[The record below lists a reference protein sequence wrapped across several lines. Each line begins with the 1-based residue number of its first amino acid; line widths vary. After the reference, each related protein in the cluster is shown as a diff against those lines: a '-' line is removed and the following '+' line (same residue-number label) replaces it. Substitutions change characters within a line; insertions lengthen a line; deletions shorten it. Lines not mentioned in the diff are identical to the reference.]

1 MTNDSTPNRELAS
14 DPSLFWPAL
23 VDLLRQY
30 PGDNSYSAVL
40 AAGNC
45 SKKVQRILSVE
56 HIGLGGLFRLPK
68 SSRVLLANW
77 PDAVVPCY
85 FAQAG
90 HDVHLTGSDRE
101 VNQAAE
107 LLCEG
112 LTNFSF
118 SDDLQGEVTGEEPAT
133 TGFDAILIGGPAKNG
148 ELQRSLLNKLITEC
162 LAGDGFVVVG
172 DPSIT
177 EQESP
182 GWEWDIQKSAA
193 RHVTNEKVLV
203 FPSLASPQFLIREAF
218 LQEQK
223 GAWRHIAGYLDES
236 GRPRVAGLTPEE
248 SVWQTFERHQ
258 DLPLSSVDR
267 YQIFYETSQH
277 DGSPLTADF
286 LHSSIGARKQEFWTQ
301 AVKPRG
307 VGFVHRRKTPLDPVD
322 SCRLNVENELG
333 FAHLCGSEA
342 YRPGETL
349 SERMLKALQSDSRPD
364 IAFGLLAQ
372 RYYSFLFEQLNGRS
386 VKLVDLLP
394 DNIVV
399 EDEDTFN
406 TIDQEWT
413 TTDPS
418 FNADIAFIRGL
429 VYFLSRN
436 TLALDR
442 LVQARCFGP
451 AHGDFLRGVINDVI
465 GPPDRLMALLVEFE
479 DCFRKATLDCFG
491 VVGIPT
497 MLNRRFGD
505 HETVKV
511 DLRLNFGPNSK
522 DHEISIP
529 FSASSA
535 GSRADCQLVI
545 PVTAL
550 SPTELAISF
559 DPPVGEVRLHSLRLH
574 LTDGLNGVDLLDL
587 SGHRRVSESAS
598 RIELAGDGLV
608 DIPTEPSV
616 IRLMCFS
623 LPEARGPSGQG
634 GKVVLDLVLSWPE
647 LGFRISDRPARMSR
661 LWQRE
666 VALAQVEAQLQV
678 SNQELARRTIELRLL
693 KSSKAWR
700 LAEILRRIIYHRVL
714 RRVVRKVEPKGAIEI
729 LQAESTIPTERLS
742 ALVAQS
748 PTIPSVTEA
757 IGASGPLI
765 SVILPV
771 HNTPKSWLADAVG
784 SVRNQTYCHWQLVIV
799 NDGSTLLETRE
810 FLDKLDDPKIVVVP
824 LTRSCGISGA
834 TCVGIDSAHGE
845 FTAFL
850 DHDDMLAP
858 EALQNVAEV
867 IRRDRP
873 DILYTDET
881 AFSDSTDKKI
891 QGYFGT
897 PHFKPDFSPDLL
909 LSHNY
914 ITHLLVVRKSLI
926 DNVGGPR
933 SLFDGAQDYDFIL
946 RLTEQANK
954 VAHIAKPLYHWR
966 QSHRSTSLDTGAKPE
981 AHTRGARAL
990 RETLQR
996 RGING
1001 EVLTANAPH
1010 FFRVRHQIEKD
1021 PLVSVIIP
1029 FRDQPRLLQQSI
1041 GTVLERTRY
1050 SNFQILGVDNGSV
1063 DELTLE
1069 IKDTLE
1075 TMSNRVSFVSF
1086 DRPFNFSEL
1095 VNFGVSQ
1102 ARGSHVV
1109 LMNDD
1114 IKVINGDWLSCML
1127 EHSQRPE
1134 IGAVG
1139 GKLYYPD
1146 DSIQHAGIVVGIG
1159 GYAGHSHKHKPGGDR
1174 GYLNRLNIIQ
1184 NVSAVTGAL
1193 LMCKKHL
1200 FEKIGGFDEVK
1211 FGIACNDV
1219 DFCLRLIEAG
1229 YRNVF
1234 TPYALAYHFESVSRG
1249 YEDTPEKKARF
1260 KREVDAFQARHA
1272 EILKK
1277 GDPYYNP
1284 NLRLDVEDF
1293 SIRPLDND

>member
-1 MTNDSTPNRELAS
+1 M
-14 DPSLFWPAL
+14 
-23 VDLLRQY
+23 
-30 PGDNSYSAVL
+30 
-40 AAGNC
+40 
-45 SKKVQRILSVE
+45 
-56 HIGLGGLFRLPK
+56 
-68 SSRVLLANW
+68 
-77 PDAVVPCY
+77 
-85 FAQAG
+85 
-90 HDVHLTGSDRE
+90 
-101 VNQAAE
+101 
-107 LLCEG
+107 
-112 LTNFSF
+112 
-118 SDDLQGEVTGEEPAT
+118 
-133 TGFDAILIGGPAKNG
+133 
-148 ELQRSLLNKLITEC
+148 TEC
-162 LAGDGFVVVG
+162 LARGGFVVVG
-172 DPSIT
+172 DPST
-177 EQESP
+177 PEEESFD
-182 GWEWDIQKSAA
+182 WECDVKERAA

-203 FPSLASPQFLIREAF
+203 FPSLASPELLIREAF

-223 GAWRHIAGYLDES
+223 GAWRHIAKYLDES
-236 GRPRVAGLTPEE
+236 GRSRTAGLSPEE

-258 DLPLSSVDR
+258 DLPLSNVDR

-277 DGSPLTADF
+277 EESPLAADF
-286 LHSSIGARKQEFWTQ
+286 LHSSIGDRKQQFWTQ
-301 AVKPRG
+301 TVKPRG
-307 VGFVHRRKTPLDPVD
+307 EGFVRRCKAPLDLVD
-322 SCRLNVENELG
+322 SSGVNVENELG
-333 FAHLCGSEA
+333 IAHLCESEA

-349 SERMLKALQSDSRPD
+349 SERMLKALQSGSRPD
-364 IAFGLLAQ
+364 ITFGQLAQ
-372 RYYSFLFEQLNGRS
+372 QYYLFLSEQLNGRS
-386 VKLVDLLP
+386 VKLIDLLP

-399 EDEDTFN
+399 EGQDTLD

-413 TTDPS
+413 TTDPI

-442 LVQARCFGP
+442 LVQARYFGP
-451 AHGDFLRGVINDVI
+451 THGDFLRGIISGVIKST
-465 GPPDRLMALLVEFE
+465 DRLIHQLVQFE
-479 DCFRKATLDCFG
+479 DGFRKATLDRFG
-491 VVGIPT
+491 IVGIPT

-511 DLRLNFGPNSK
+511 DVRLGFGPNSG
-522 DHEISIP
+522 DHQISIP

-535 GSRADCQLVI
+535 GYRADCQLVI
-545 PVTAL
+545 PVTGL
-550 SPTELAISF
+550 PPTELTILF

-574 LTDGLNGVDLLDL
+574 LTDGSNGVDLLDL

-598 RIELAGDGLV
+598 RIEMAGDGLI
-608 DIPTEPSV
+608 DIATEPSV
-616 IRLMCFS
+616 TRLMCFALS
-623 LPEARGPSGQG
+623 QGRVLSGRL
-634 GKVVLDLVLSWPE
+634 GKVVLDLVFSWPE

-666 VALAQVEAQLQV
+666 AALAQVESQLQV
-678 SNQELARRTIELRLL
+678 SRQELARRTAELELL

-700 LAEILRRIIYHRVL
+700 LAEILRRIVYNGVL
-714 RRVVRKVEPKGAIEI
+714 LRVVHKPEPKAAIEM
-729 LQAESTIPTERLS
+729 LQAESATPTERLS
-742 ALVAQS
+742 TLVAQS
-748 PTIPSVTEA
+748 SAIPSAAEA
-757 IGASGPLI
+757 IVASEPLI

-784 SVRNQTYCHWQLVIV
+784 SVRNQSYPHWQLVIV
-799 NDGSTLLETRE
+799 NDGSKLLETRE
-810 FLDKLDDPKIVVVP
+810 FLDKLDDPQITVIP

-834 TCVGIDSAHGE
+834 TCVGIESAHGE
-845 FTAFL
+845 FIAFL

-858 EALQNVAEV
+858 EALKSVVEV
-867 IRRDRP
+867 IQRDTP

-897 PHFKPDFSPDLL
+897 PHLKPDFSPDLL

-926 DNVGGPR
+926 DSVGGPR
-933 SLFDGAQDYDFIL
+933 SSFDGAQDYDFIL
-946 RLTEQANK
+946 RLSEQTDK
-954 VAHIAKPLYHWR
+954 IAHIAQPLYHWR
-966 QSHRSTSLDTGAKPE
+966 QSHQSTSLDTGVKPE
-981 AHTRGARAL
+981 AHTRGGEAL
-990 RETLQR
+990 REVLGR
-996 RGING
+996 RGIEG
-1001 EVLTANAPH
+1001 EVLMANAPH
-1010 FFRVRHQIEKD
+1010 FFRVRREIKKH

-1029 FRDQPRLLQQSI
+1029 FRDEPRLLQQSI
-1041 GTVLERTRY
+1041 SAILERTRY

-1069 IKDTLE
+1069 IKDRLE

-1086 DRPFNFSEL
+1086 DKPFNFSEL

-1102 ARGSHVV
+1102 AKGEHVV
-1109 LMNDD
+1109 LFNND
-1114 IKVINGDWLSCML
+1114 IEVINVDWLTSML

-1146 DSIQHAGIVVGIG
+1146 DTIQHAGIIVGIG

-1174 GYLNRLNIIQ
+1174 GYLNRLNVIQ

-1193 LMCKKHL
+1193 LMC
-1200 FEKIGGFDEVK
+1200 EKSTFTEIGGFDPVN
-1211 FGIACNDV
+1211 FGVACNDV
-1219 DFCLRLIEAG
+1219 DFCLRLIESG

-1249 YEDTPEKKARF
+1249 YEDTPEKKTRF
-1260 KREVDAFQARHA
+1260 EREVDAFRKRHA
-1272 EILKK
+1272 QILKE